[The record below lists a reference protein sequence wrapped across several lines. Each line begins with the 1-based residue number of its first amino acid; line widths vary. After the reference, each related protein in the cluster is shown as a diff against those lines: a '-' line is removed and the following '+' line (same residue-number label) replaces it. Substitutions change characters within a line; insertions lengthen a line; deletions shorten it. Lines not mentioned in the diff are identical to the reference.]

1 MQVCRRGGVGVRAMS
16 GCVDAIFLF
25 TFKLAIR
32 LSVAFVFDE
41 RFLLPFFGCLRCD
54 NFATCLACNG
64 SEQRYV
70 GANSLAWPRDEL
82 TYIELKIPL

>member
-1 MQVCRRGGVGVRAMS
+1 MRR
-16 GCVDAIFLF
+16 VDAIFLF

-32 LSVAFVFDE
+32 LSVAFVFAK

-64 SEQRYV
+64 SEKRYV
-70 GANSLAWPRDEL
+70 GGHSLDLPRDVLYREESEGL
-82 TYIELKIPL
+82 FHR